1 LRGMQPLLR
10 RDCQASLFGDRD
22 EIAKMAEL
30 HGVFHISQACRSAYK
45 VFFFGAT
52 DAYMQ
57 PQQQWAW
64 NQSAVSKAPPMFL
77 LDDAPP
83 VVAEQIARTKI

>member
-1 LRGMQPLLR
+1 M
-10 RDCQASLFGDRD
+10 ASS
-22 EIAKMAEL
+22 
-30 HGVFHISQACRSAYK
+30 ISPRHAAQLYK